1 MIILSREIN
10 SLELSCSLDFYCG
23 TLLLRKI
30 LILLADVLGT
40 GSITQ
45 YWCHRD
51 HVLVPITPAIREPGP
66 SKISQQNIDIVGDKD
81 EYRSV
86 NFKSM
91 IKNDAFNSLR
101 TDFNISNDYIIIRSE
116 PKDRIYKE
124 VRAVKLYGMVISW
137 TAFQCGL
144 RVPIQAFFE
153 KIVMQTGVTFA
164 RL

>member
-1 MIILSREIN
+1 
-10 SLELSCSLDFYCG
+10 
-23 TLLLRKI
+23 
-30 LILLADVLGT
+30 
-40 GSITQ
+40 
-45 YWCHRD
+45 
-51 HVLVPITPAIREPGP
+51 
-66 SKISQQNIDIVGDKD
+66 
-81 EYRSV
+81 
-86 NFKSM
+86 M